1 MLTFNL
7 NRQGGI
13 IVQLGT
19 DDKVKES
26 PLFKWAQE
34 KKGFKNKSGEV
45 VILSK
50 LEGQPEVL
58 LGLGDLEELDYEKLR
73 VSFFNLAKA
82 LKKEKEYTV
91 EIHMPDL
98 GLCGNRSLQA
108 VYEGFA
114 QASYEFTKKTKKE
127 DDQEDQSFIVNYTS
141 DKGREERLKEGLK
154 HIEAKM
160 DGVFFTRELVNETSN
175 VIYPETLAERAKE
188 LEEFGVKVT
197 VFDEKE
203 IQEKGMKAFWE
214 VARGSDKPP
223 RFIIMEYFGDEES
236 DQITGLVGKGLTY
249 DSGGYCIKPPEGM
262 KSMHDD
268 MGGSGTVIGA
278 MKAIAKA
285 GLKTNVVAVV
295 AACENLISGHA
306 FKTGDIIGSMKGT
319 TIEVVNTDAE
329 GRITLADAIYY
340 ITSEYKLSRVID
352 LATLTGACLVAL
364 AQEYTGAITNST
376 EFLDELRAIG
386 DEQGEKI
393 WQLPISDTF
402 KEMNKSKVAD
412 LTNSG
417 GRLGGTITAGLFV
430 GAFLADE
437 KLPWIHLD
445 IAGTAYLGKSRGY
458 LPERATGV
466 HVKTLFELVNP
477 SKHHHK

>member
-7 NRQGGI
+7 NKQGGLK
-13 IVQLGT
+13 VNLGT
-19 DDKVKES
+19 CEKVQES
-26 PLFKWAQE
+26 PLFKWATE
-34 KKGFKNKSGEV
+34 KKGFKNKNGEV
-45 VILSK
+45 IILNK
-50 LEGQPEVL
+50 LDGDSEVL
-58 LGLGDLEELDYEKLR
+58 LGLGDKEELTIEKLR
-73 VSFFNLAKA
+73 VAFFNLAEA
-82 LKKEKEYTV
+82 LKKEKEYV
-91 EIHMPDL
+91 VDIHMPDL
-98 GLCGNRSLQA
+98 GLCGNKSLQA
-108 VYEGFA
+108 VYEGFS
-114 QASYEFTKKTKKE
+114 QAEYSFSKKSKEEEKEEKHFT
-127 DDQEDQSFIVNYTS
+127 VNYTS
-141 DKGREERLKEGLK
+141 DKGKEERLQEGLK

-160 DGVFFTRELVNETSN
+160 AGIYFTRELVNETSN
-175 VIYPETLAERAKE
+175 VIYPETLAEKAKE

-197 VFDEKE
+197 VFDENE
-203 IQEKGMKAFWE
+203 IQEKGMKAFYE
-214 VARGSDKPP
+214 VARGSDNPP
-223 RFIIMEYFGDEES
+223 RFIIMEYFGDKDS
-236 DQITGLVGKGLTY
+236 DDITGLVGKGLTY
-249 DSGGYCIKPPEGM
+249 DSGGYCIKPPDGM

-268 MGGSGTVIGA
+268 MGGSGTVIGT

-306 FKTGDIIGSMKGT
+306 FKTGDIIGSMKGL

-340 ITSEYKLSRVID
+340 ITSNYKLSKVID

-364 AQEYTGAITNST
+364 AQEFTGAITNSQ
-376 EFLDELRAIG
+376 EFLDDLKAIG
-386 DEQGEKI
+386 EEQGELI
-393 WQLPISDTF
+393 WQLPVSDTF
-402 KEMNKSKVAD
+402 KDMNKSSVAD

-437 KLPWIHLD
+437 NLPWVHLD
-445 IAGTAYLGKSRGY
+445 IAGTAYLGKKRGY

-477 SKHHHK
+477 DKHHHKA